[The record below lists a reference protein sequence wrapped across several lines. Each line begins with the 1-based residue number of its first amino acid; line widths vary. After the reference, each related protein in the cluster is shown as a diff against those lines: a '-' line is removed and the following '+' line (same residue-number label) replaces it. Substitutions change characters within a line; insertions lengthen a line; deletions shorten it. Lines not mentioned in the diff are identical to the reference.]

1 MLSLCSLSSRSSSCA
16 GNPELVMLVPDVAKS
31 KRLITDE
38 SEALKPI
45 LQFAFRRLHSLSPA
59 WGIIT
64 LRWASH
70 DRRYVSNCEICGGGR
85 ANCVHRSI
93 IQTVAHLEA
102 DTEANQCA
110 AHSLLRKLLQR
121 RAESGQDEDVGTS
134 GDEEAQ
140 LRAAEGDEGVHQ
152 ERTTAKVWHPYAR
165 FLSGAALR
173 FVRFAAFDPRSV
185 LGSSVPLIVRDGQ
198 RRDEFEA
205 RAAKKAYD
213 SQAFRSWFSSPEVF
227 EDSMCAYVDASKR
240 PSTSTTKRC
249 RSVQWVCDATGSVQP
264 CISSHLPPQCDG
276 PLLFAAALQHAQ
288 SAEGMHG
295 QALSNAF
302 RSEGI
307 QISSKELMPTVLGQ
321 ANLRFTFLDHRNLP
335 ADPCCEAAKELLGL
349 IGVADGE
356 CDNQQQCIAAEL
368 LYHARTAG
376 SHAFANLTSAFAIME
391 SMDHDLPNS
400 VPSHDRWPLQSLEA
414 VARAREMCS
423 GEGSHTVISVAALP
437 KAQLESEQPFDI
449 LAVGDSVIY
458 TGGALPQAAK
468 VLRSSGPGVM
478 AQDEYYIAKEGAAEE
493 ETRVHRAEL
502 KK

>member
-1 MLSLCSLSSRSSSCA
+1 
-16 GNPELVMLVPDVAKS
+16 MLVPDVAKS
-31 KRLITDE
+31 KRLITQMDE
-38 SEALKPI
+38 SEASKPM
-45 LQFAFRRLHSLSPA
+45 LQFAFRCPHSHSPS

-70 DRRYVSNCEICGGGR
+70 DRRYVSHCEICGGSK
-85 ANCVHRSI
+85 ASCVHRSI

-110 AHSLLRKLLQR
+110 AHSLLHKLLQW
-121 RAESGQDEDVGTS
+121 RAESGQGEDVGTS

-140 LRAAEGDEGVHQ
+140 LRAAEGWGVHQ
-152 ERTTAKVWHPYAR
+152 ERTSPKVWRPYAR
-165 FLSGAALR
+165 FVSGAALR

-205 RAAKKAYD
+205 RAARKAYD
-213 SQAFRSWFSSPEVF
+213 SQAFRSWFCSPEAF
-227 EDSMCAYVDASKR
+227 EYSMCAYVDASKR

-276 PLLFAAALQHAQ
+276 SLLFAAALQHAQ
-288 SAEGMHG
+288 SAEGVHG

-302 RSEGI
+302 HSEGI

-335 ADPCCEAAKELLGL
+335 ADPYCEAAKELLGL
-349 IGVADGE
+349 IGMADGE
-356 CDNQQQCIAAEL
+356 CDDQQQCIAAEL
-368 LYHARTAG
+368 LYRARTAG
-376 SHAFANLTSAFAIME
+376 SHAFASLTSAFAIME
-391 SMDHDLPNS
+391 SMDHDFPNS
-400 VPSHDRWPLQSLEA
+400 VPMPSHDNWPLQSLEA

-437 KAQLESEQPFDI
+437 RAQIESEQPFDI

-458 TGGALPQAAK
+458 TGDALPQAAK
-468 VLRSSGPGVM
+468 VLRSSQPGAV

-493 ETRVHRAEL
+493 ETIVHRAEL